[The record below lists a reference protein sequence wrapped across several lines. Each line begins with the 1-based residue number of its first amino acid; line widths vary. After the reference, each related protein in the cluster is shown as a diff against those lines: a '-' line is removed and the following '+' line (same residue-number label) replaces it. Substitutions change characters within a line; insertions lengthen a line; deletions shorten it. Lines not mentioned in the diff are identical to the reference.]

1 MPLRDGFF
9 STATQ
14 TSCCN
19 RIQRS
24 NRVRLLVVST
34 HDFPDSGGVY
44 VRDSSQAI
52 WSGKTTFANNSAK
65 TSGGGIVVFDNCT
78 VSWSGETI
86 FSSNTAQNGDGGA
99 VYVARSSQAFWSGK
113 TTFANNSAGNIGG
126 AIVLSND
133 STASWNS
140 ETTFTKNTAP
150 SGGAVSISANCTAIF
165 HGKTTFHANV
175 ASIGQGGAVSIKF
188 SNAYFRDDVIFVGNT
203 ASRFGG
209 AVAVMAAISA
219 SDRGSQLVL
228 AGPTVFENNT
238 CEANGGGLGLIGGVL
253 VQLPTTEIIFS
264 GNRAAIAGGAI
275 FVWGNNLG
283 PYFIGLIFFSNFASH
298 GGGVYSVGSGNAL
311 NGLDSEQRSNPVVFV
326 RCSFVDNQAI
336 ATGGAIHSA
345 AGQDLLINTTFS
357 GNTASEGGAL
367 SLAGT
372 TGLVNCSFVENI
384 SDEGRG
390 SAVANIGYMSGIF
403 NCSFHSNAFSCQR
416 GEFLG
421 YHLVSWILK

>member
-1 MPLRDGFF
+1 M
-9 STATQ
+9 
-14 TSCCN
+14 
-19 RIQRS
+19 
-24 NRVRLLVVST
+24 
-34 HDFPDSGGVY
+34 
-44 VRDSSQAI
+44 
-52 WSGKTTFANNSAK
+52 
-65 TSGGGIVVFDNCT
+65 
-78 VSWSGETI
+78 
-86 FSSNTAQNGDGGA
+86 
-99 VYVARSSQAFWSGK
+99 
-113 TTFANNSAGNIGG
+113 
-126 AIVLSND
+126 SND

-140 ETTFTKNTAP
+140 ETTFTKNTAT
-150 SGGAVSISANCTAIF
+150 SGGAVFIYKCTVNF
-165 HGKTTFHANV
+165 NGKTTFHANA
-175 ASIGQGGAVSIKF
+175 ASIGQGGAVSIGF
-188 SNAYFRDDVIFVGNT
+188 SNAYFRDDVIFVGN
-203 ASRFGG
+203 AALRFGG

-228 AGPTVFENNT
+228 EGPTVFENNT
-238 CEANGGGLGLIGGVL
+238 CEANGGGLGMIGGVL

-275 FVWGNNLG
+275 FMWGNELG

-311 NGLDSEQRSNPVVFV
+311 YGLDSEQRRNPVVFV
-326 RCSFVDNQAI
+326 RCSFVDNQAV

-345 AGQDLLINTTFS
+345 AGQDLVINTTFS
-357 GNTASEGGAL
+357 GNTALEGGAL

-390 SAVANIGYMSGIF
+390 PAVASIGYMSGIS